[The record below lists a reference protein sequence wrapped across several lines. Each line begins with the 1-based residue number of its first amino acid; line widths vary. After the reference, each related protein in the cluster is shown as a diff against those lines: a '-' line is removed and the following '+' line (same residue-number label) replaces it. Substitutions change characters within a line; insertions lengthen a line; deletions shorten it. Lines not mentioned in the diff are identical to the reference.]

1 MPRINTDT
9 RQKLID
15 TTRDLI
21 WQSSYGSVSVD
32 DICDTAGVKKG
43 SFYHYF
49 PSKVAL
55 AIETMSEVSKILRAE
70 YERIFSSAN
79 SAMENL
85 DQFVSFTYERQAR
98 AAKKYGHVCGCPLA
112 SLGSEMACQE
122 GGIREKYDEVR
133 RVHLRYYERLVE
145 NFTAEGALAK
155 DTDAK
160 AMAEKLYSYVLGL
173 MMVARIENN
182 LEPMKKDLK
191 SGLLQM
197 LGLNEKDRKP
207 QAA

>member
-1 MPRINTDT
+1 MAHATTNT

-32 DICDTAGVKKG
+32 DICKAAGVKKG

-55 AIETMSEVSKILRAE
+55 AVETMDEVSKFLRVE
-70 YERIFSSAN
+70 YDRIFSSGKTATQR
-79 SAMENL
+79 L
-85 DQFVSFTYERQAR
+85 DNFVSFTFDAQEN

-122 GGIREKYDEVR
+122 NGIREKYEEISR
-133 RVHLRYYERLVE
+133 LHLQYYQSLVAG
-145 NFTAEGALAK
+145 FAAEGAIDK
-155 DTDAK
+155 DTDTT
-160 AMAEKLYSYVLGL
+160 AMAQKLCSYVLGL
-173 MMVARIENN
+173 MTKARIEND
-182 LEPMKKDLK
+182 LEPLKKDFK

-197 LGLNEKDRKP
+197 LGLKEKKP
-207 QAA
+207 AAA